1 MNENRYGTA
10 LQEYSKNEDGISKS
24 QSLDLELIDEYKALY
39 DEIIYGLF
47 FKQYA
52 SLTEAYYLGDIKS
65 NILSEY
71 VDFYEG
77 VKIEQ
82 LSSETR
88 QAMEEVVPEAVQRS
102 RDTISEIVGFMR
114 GNIINTKDTEF
125 YVGLPKENVSRDF
138 GSPSEIE
145 PVYVGGI
152 TEDRVEGKEIW
163 YYRENG
169 NIVMRFDIGK
179 TEM

>member
-1 MNENRYGTA
+1 
-10 LQEYSKNEDGISKS
+10 
-24 QSLDLELIDEYKALY
+24 
-39 DEIIYGLF
+39 
-47 FKQYA
+47 
-52 SLTEAYYLGDIKS
+52 
-65 NILSEY
+65 
-71 VDFYEG
+71 
-77 VKIEQ
+77 
-82 LSSETR
+82 
-88 QAMEEVVPEAVQRS
+88 
-102 RDTISEIVGFMR
+102 MR

-152 TEDRVEGKEIW
+152 PEDRVEGKEIW

-169 NIVMRFDIGK
+169 NLVMRFDIGK